1 MLIYPN
7 SKGICIAIVRDKLWS
22 YSSIVLISDKNMQQ
36 WKNF

>member
-1 MLIYPN
+1 MLIDPN
-7 SKGICIAIVRDKLWS
+7 SKGICIAIVRDKLRS